1 MLREQVCK
9 KCRRAGEKLFLKGER
24 CNSPKCAMV
33 KRNYPPGIHGQ
44 KGYSRMSGFAVHL
57 KEKQK
62 IRYIYG
68 LTETQLANYM
78 RKALKK
84 KGNTSELFLQSLERR
99 FDNIVF
105 RLGFARSRAEARKT
119 ITHGHFLINDKKVN
133 IPSYLLRPKDK
144 ITLAA
149 KSAKNKLF
157 SEILKSAD
165 KQKTAD
171 WLSFDKTSHQGE
183 VLHLPTQKD
192 LNLGFQTQ
200 LVVEFYSNG

>member
-1 MLREQVCK
+1 
-9 KCRRAGEKLFLKGER
+9 
-24 CNSPKCAMV
+24 MV